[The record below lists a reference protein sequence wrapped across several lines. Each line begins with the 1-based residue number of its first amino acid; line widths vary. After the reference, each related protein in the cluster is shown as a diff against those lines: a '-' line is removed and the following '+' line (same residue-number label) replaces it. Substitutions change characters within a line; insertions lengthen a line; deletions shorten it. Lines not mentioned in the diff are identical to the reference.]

1 MSERRNTTI
10 GFTMSAV
17 LILLMLG
24 SNARS
29 ARSEAMYN
37 VTYLAPFQYSVTR
50 GNPSYLSYITDPA
63 LLSAFKAGSFDGYT
77 TGFLNNPNSS
87 YQVTTMND
95 KGMAIGYYV
104 EHPIGSGIELF
115 VTNGGPPTSPGSHI
129 TFIPFL
135 HSSDNWGSV
144 NAINESGAVVGSS
157 FKGSAMF
164 SQNIES
170 GNGFIYQNGVM
181 QNLNNLSIPQ
191 IPTGTDLANSVHIGD
206 AVAIDSAGR
215 IIAYGFDSQLGGGY
229 DGLGVFLLTPT
240 NLNVPEP
247 STLIIF
253 GLVGGSLYFKQNATR
268 SRSGNPI
275 NT

>member
-10 GFTMSAV
+10 GFMMSAV

-37 VTYLAPFQYSVTR
+37 VTYLAPYQYSPDR
-50 GNPSYLSYITDPA
+50 GSPNYLSYISDLA
-63 LLSAFKAGSFDGYT
+63 LLSDFKAGSFDRYT

-87 YQVTTMND
+87 YQVTAMND

-104 EHPIGSGIELF
+104 MNPIGSGIELF
-115 VTNGGPPTSPGSHI
+115 VTNGGAPTSPGSHI

-144 NAINESGAVVGSS
+144 NAINESGAAVGSS
-157 FKGSAMF
+157 YIGSYAPG
-164 SQNIES
+164 QNIVQ
-170 GNGFIYQNGVM
+170 GNGFIYQDGIL
-181 QNLNNLSIPQ
+181 QNLNNLIAPQ
-191 IPTGTDLANSVHIGD
+191 IPSGTDLATTIQIGD
-206 AVAIDSAGR
+206 AEGIDSAGR
-215 IIAYGFDSQLGGGY
+215 IIAYGFDSQHGGGY
-229 DGLGVFLLTPT
+229 DGLSVMLLTPT

-247 STLIIF
+247 STLVFTI
-253 GLVGGSLYFKQNATR
+253 LVVGGIAGKRFLNKTQ
-268 SRSGNPI
+268 G
-275 NT
+275 